1 MQSPESER
9 RQALPPATPPTLFV
23 LPTPQPKSARAL
35 RPLWRDLIKKV
46 WGEDPLICPCCRGTM
61 KVAETMIRREEVQFF
76 LQLHGLWEGIIAL
89 PPPPPPPFDIETM
102 EPLDLPPQWGWSDD
116 IEPPPPDW
124 WLGAT
129 PDPWKEPVFDF
140 GDGCALILD
149 AADPFPPDD
158 VPVFR
163 WD

>member
-1 MQSPESER
+1 
-9 RQALPPATPPTLFV
+9 
-23 LPTPQPKSARAL
+23 
-35 RPLWRDLIKKV
+35 
-46 WGEDPLICPCCRGTM
+46 M
-61 KVAETMIRREEVQFF
+61 KVVGTMIRRSEVEFF
-76 LQLHGLWEGIIAL
+76 LRLHGLWEGVIAL
-89 PPPPPPPFDIETM
+89 PPPPEPPFDIETM

-129 PDPWKEPVFDF
+129 PDPWQEPEFDF
-140 GDGCALILD
+140 GDGRALSLD